1 MKAPNFSPGSFPQFI
16 IACALLL
23 FAASVTQADPVTFT
37 VSVNTSALS
46 GTNGF
51 INFQF
56 NPGGAGAPTATATIT
71 GFTFAGGTL
80 AGTADLTGGAA
91 GTLPG
96 TVTINNSSQ
105 LNDLFQGFTLGN
117 SFSFTLTLSG
127 NALNNPGG
135 NIGSAFALS
144 LFGPNQTTPLLT
156 LDPNGTLLTLLLNP
170 GGTITSLTFPTGSGA
185 SVVTIQQ
192 QTAVPEPATVLL
204 LTTGLFSLGFRIRC
218 QRRKDN

>member
-1 MKAPNFSPGSFPQFI
+1 MKVPNFSPGSFRQFI
-16 IACALLL
+16 MTCTLLL
-23 FAASVTQADPVTFT
+23 LAATAAQADPVTFT

-56 NPGGAGAPTATATIT
+56 NPGGAGASSATATVT
-71 GFTFAGGTL
+71 GFTFSGGAL
-80 AGTADLTGGAA
+80 AGTADLTGGAS

-96 TVTINNSSQ
+96 AVTINNSSQ

-127 NALNNPGG
+127 SALNNPGG

-156 LDPNGTLLTLLLNP
+156 LDPNGTLLPLLLNP
-170 GGTITSLTFPTGSGA
+170 GGTITTLTFPSGSGA

-204 LTTGLFSLGFRIRC
+204 LTTGLFGIGFRIRC
-218 QRRKDN
+218 RRKNN